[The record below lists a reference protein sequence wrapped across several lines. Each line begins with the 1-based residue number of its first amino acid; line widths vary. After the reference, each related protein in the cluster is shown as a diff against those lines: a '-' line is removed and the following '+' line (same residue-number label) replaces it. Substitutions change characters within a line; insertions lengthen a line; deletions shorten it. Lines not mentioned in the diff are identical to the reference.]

1 MFLLIKC
8 KVTHFPIAVGSL
20 WLLTRMVRRLLSIK
34 NIKIKAKRTAVCGKR
49 IIFAGYNQ
57 LLIIIMDKPAFVYRE
72 GMTADKGYVAWLA
85 DVKTRLRQNQI
96 KASIRVNTAMLEF
109 YWSIGRDLVAM
120 RAEERWGAGVVK
132 QFALDMRQSFPEMKG
147 FSYSNVKYMRQWYL
161 FYYERVKKGQQV
173 AGQIPEVEIGQ
184 QLVDKI
190 EVLEKGHQVGDQ
202 IGETEKSH
210 QVGGQIEMPEVFGK
224 IPWKHHISI
233 ISQCESLDEALFYIG
248 KVSEEGW
255 SRSTLEH
262 KLATRLYQTQGAAVR
277 RSSPTSCSITFR
289 STATSSSS

>member
-1 MFLLIKC
+1 
-8 KVTHFPIAVGSL
+8 
-20 WLLTRMVRRLLSIK
+20 
-34 NIKIKAKRTAVCGKR
+34 
-49 IIFAGYNQ
+49 
-57 LLIIIMDKPAFVYRE
+57 MDKPAFVYRE

-184 QLVDKI
+184 QLVDQI

-262 KLATRLYQTQGAAVR
+262 KLATRLYQTTYQLQEVVDRTVAELELRA
-277 RSSPTSCSITFR
+277 RSKGK
-289 STATSSSS
+289 